1 MEYLDENQYFEDYL
15 DKHLGVS
22 KVVDENGEPLVVYHR
37 SPNKFNTFDVNKIGT
52 TTDTGQYGKGFYF
65 GVEND
70 RAEGN
75 NVYEVFLNIR
85 NPYNITKESR
95 SSNIA
100 YTYNRP
106 FNEWTDWHKKNI
118 SKEEADLVNS
128 KDGII
133 DLVEDNEF
141 VVKNSNQIKSA
152 IDNNGNFSKTDNNIY
167 HSLYYSDMIPYV
179 IPFLRDSGIAHMW
192 GGKLRLTKYNPAAK
206 LQLENFCNTY
216 GLYADI
222 KDDGVIEL
230 YETDDKDE
238 IREHVQDMKEV
249 NQIIRFLQQRFP
261 GLNARWVS
269 DAEIKK
275 ATGRSARACVKGDTV
290 FLSY

>member
-37 SPNKFNTFDVNKIGT
+37 SPNKFNTFDINKIGT

-141 VVKNSNQIKSA
+141 VVKNSNQVKSA
-152 IDNNGNFSKTDNNIY
+152 TDNVGAFSNEDDDIY
-167 HSLYYSDMIPYV
+167 HSSVTEERITLMPNVPSIVSISDMLP
-179 IPFLRDSGIAHMW
+179 
-192 GGKLRLTKYNPAAK
+192 
-206 LQLENFCNTY
+206 LEQQPEFDA
-216 GLYADI
+216 LVASA
-222 KDDGVIEL
+222 EF
-230 YETDDKDE
+230 ETSC
-238 IREHVQDMKEV
+238 R
-249 NQIIRFLQQRFP
+249 
-261 GLNARWVS
+261 
-269 DAEIKK
+269 
-275 ATGRSARACVKGDTV
+275 
-290 FLSY
+290 